1 MAEIKIGRMTMGMCQ
16 TNCYFLYREGCS
28 EVMLF
33 DPPAAGRQ
41 IYDKLKDVSSE
52 LEDVFKQFCEHEYV
66 CHGYII
72 ETIR

>member
-33 DPPAAGRQ
+33 DPPTAGRQ
-41 IYDKLKDVSSE
+41 IYDKLKELANKIGITNHQIGPLVRSSYRAAE
-52 LEDVFKQFCEHEYV
+52 LV
-66 CHGYII
+66 
-72 ETIR
+72 